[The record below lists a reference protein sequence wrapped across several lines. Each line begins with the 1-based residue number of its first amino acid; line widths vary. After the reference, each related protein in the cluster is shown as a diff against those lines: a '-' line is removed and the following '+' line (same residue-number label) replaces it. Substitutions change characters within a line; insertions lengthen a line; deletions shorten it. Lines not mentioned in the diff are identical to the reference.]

1 MKVLIWFLRVALFL
15 VILSF
20 TVRNTDP
27 VVVRWL
33 PGLQAELPLVLAL
46 LFAFL
51 LGLVLAWLILLPSW
65 LKARRGSSKANK
77 ALAKVQKERSAQ
89 ATPKQSETSNP
100 ALTVGPTHGI

>member
-1 MKVLIWFLRVALFL
+1 MKVLIWFLRIALFL
-15 VILSF
+15 VVLSF

-51 LGLVLAWLILLPSW
+51 LGLVLAWLVLLPSW

-77 ALAKVQKERSAQ
+77 ALAKVEKERAVQTS
-89 ATPKQSETSNP
+89 PKQNEIANP